1 MCNGSFRG
9 EEREKKKKILGGNK
23 NQKFLKF
30 DVNHY
35 TSKKLK
41 ELQVG

>member
-1 MCNGSFRG
+1 MGVS
-9 EEREKKKKILGGNK
+9 EERREKRKKKILGGNK